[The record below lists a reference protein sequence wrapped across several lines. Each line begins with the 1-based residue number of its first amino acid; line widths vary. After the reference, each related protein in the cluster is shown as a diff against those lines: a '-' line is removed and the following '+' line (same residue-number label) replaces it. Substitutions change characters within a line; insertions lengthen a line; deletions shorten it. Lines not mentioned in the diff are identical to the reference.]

1 MSQNPLEADLEKI
14 QAAREVEEFLDEVEM
29 RVEMRKAREEER

>member
-1 MSQNPLEADLEKI
+1 MSQDPLEADLEKI